1 MGRRNMFKS
10 FSTSIQNSYEGYNA
24 DDVFIGWFWDILITE
39 FEDAHKKK
47 FLTFVTGSDVPPLG
61 G

>member
-1 MGRRNMFKS
+1 MFIS
-10 FSTSIQNSYEGYNA
+10 HRFQNSYEGYNA

-47 FLTFVTGSDVPPLG
+47 FLTFVTG
-61 G
+61 